1 MANWLRSRRRLLLI
15 GADAAAWGAGLTV
28 AALARVDFDARTVSW
43 PGVAAA
49 WLLVV
54 VVYMGLGWRQRL
66 HQGRTELASLDEII
80 TLALIVISSGLLL
93 CFVNAA
99 VADPWMPRSVPL
111 MASFVALAIMGAA
124 RAAWRLAE
132 ESARRL
138 RPNDKAVRVLIL
150 GAGDGGRQLIR
161 SMRRAAEKGWNKRAT
176 DISWDP
182 VGLLDDDLH
191 KRHLRI
197 YGVAVMGTSVDI
209 RAIAERTNASVLV
222 VAIPSADA
230 TFIRAVSE
238 VAMAA
243 GLAVKVVPSVDQLL
257 DGRVDVQSVRDIN
270 VEDLLG
276 RQRVETDVE
285 SIAHCIAGRRVLVT
299 GAGGSIGS
307 ELCRQLYKFEPA
319 ELIMLDRDESAL
331 HAVQLSI
338 HGRALLDS
346 TEVVLGDIRDAAFVD
361 DFFRTRK
368 PQVVFHAAALK
379 HLPLLEQYPGEA
391 VKTNV
396 WGTLTVLEASRDNDV
411 ETFVNISTD
420 KAADPCSVLGYSKRI
435 AEGLTA
441 SMASQSTGTYLSVRF
456 GNVLGSRG
464 SVLVAFTSQ
473 IASGGPVTVT
483 DPDVTRYFMTV
494 QEAVELVIQAAAIG
508 RDGEA
513 LVLDMGSPVRID
525 DVARQLIKLSGK
537 PIDIQYT
544 GLRPGEKMDEVLFG
558 EGEPDERP
566 VHPLVSH
573 VEVPPVGEA
582 IARALLPSVT
592 QRLVAEGL
600 RGLCLGMRPSSG
612 FQAQDDPPAGARYE
626 ADADPVGSAR
636 LNAR

>member
-1 MANWLRSRRRLLLI
+1 MANRLRSRRRILLTA
-15 GADAAAWGAGLTV
+15 ADVAAWGAGLAL
-28 AALARVDFDARTVSW
+28 AALARMDFDAGMVGW
-43 PGVAAA
+43 PGIAAA
-49 WLLVV
+49 WLLVI

-66 HQGRTELASLDEII
+66 HQGRTELGSLEEII
-80 TLALIVISSGLLL
+80 TLALIVVTSGCVL
-93 CFVNAA
+93 FIVNAR
-99 VADPWMPRSVPL
+99 VVDPWMPRSVPL
-111 MASFVALAIMGAA
+111 MAIFVALAVMGAT

-132 ESARRL
+132 ESARRM
-138 RPNDKAVRVLIL
+138 RPSDTAVRVLIL

-161 SMRRAAEKGWNKRAT
+161 SMRRAAEKGWTKRAT

-209 RAIAERTNASVLV
+209 IAIAKRTNASVLV

-230 TFIRAVSE
+230 SFIRAVSE

-243 GLAVKVVPSVDQLL
+243 GLEVKVVPSVDQLL

-276 RQRVETDVE
+276 RQRVETDVD

-441 SMASQSTGTYLSVRF
+441 SVASQSTGTYLSVRF

-537 PIDIQYT
+537 AIDIQYT

-558 EGEPDERP
+558 DGEPDERP

-573 VEVPPVGEA
+573 VEVPPIRVSTAQALTPWSTQPLVAGALRSLCLDMRELPSP
-582 IARALLPSVT
+582 ALLDSVAITDPS
-592 QRLVAEGL
+592 QL
-600 RGLCLGMRPSSG
+600 RVVRP
-612 FQAQDDPPAGARYE
+612 
-626 ADADPVGSAR
+626 
-636 LNAR
+636 